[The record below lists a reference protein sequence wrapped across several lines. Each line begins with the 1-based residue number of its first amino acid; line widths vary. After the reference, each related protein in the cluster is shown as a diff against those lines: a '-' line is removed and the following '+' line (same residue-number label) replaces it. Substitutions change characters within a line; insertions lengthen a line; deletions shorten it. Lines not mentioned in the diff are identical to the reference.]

1 MCGYIFVHVYTGDCR
16 SETTLISVKLC
27 TLNVVC
33 MVAMI
38 DETVDDVDV
47 HMRREVAD
55 VVDDILGRVQVEQV
69 RVVVTKMRLGKKIKQ
84 KEIEWKQVVE

>member
-1 MCGYIFVHVYTGDCR
+1 
-16 SETTLISVKLC
+16 
-27 TLNVVC
+27 